1 MWILDNPY
9 NPGLL
14 AFLGFIIGLAVFV
27 AWIKAGKKELLYLLG
42 AVVLIFVGLIVYERL
57 TISDREAIEAT
68 LQRLARQLQ
77 VNDREAIYDAIH
89 PDATEHLALARSE
102 LPNYTFEECR
112 ITKIY
117 ETKVAADEQPK
128 TAVVEFNIIAKGT
141 FKTQADVFP
150 GTVPRFVRLTME
162 QTADGKWLVRD
173 YYHDSPDA
181 AIRQER

>member
-14 AFLGFIIGLAVFV
+14 AFLGFFIGLAVFV
-27 AWIKAGKKELLYLLG
+27 AWIKTGKDQLLYALG
-42 AVVLIFVGLIVYERL
+42 AVVLIFVALIAYERT

-68 LQRLARQLQ
+68 LRQLSRELEA
-77 VNDREAIYDAIH
+77 NNREAIYAAIH
-89 PDATEHLALARSE
+89 PAATEHLAQARSE

-117 ETKVAADEQPK
+117 DTKVDATSKPK
-128 TAVVEFNIIAKGT
+128 TAVVEFNILAKGT
-141 FKTQADVFP
+141 FKSVGDVFP
-150 GTVPRFVRLTME
+150 GTVPRFVRLTFE
-162 QTADGKWLVRD
+162 QDQTGKWMVKD
-173 YYHDSPDA
+173 YYHDSPEA